1 MSETK
6 VETAGPAQSAYQK
19 LLEDLPR
26 TGPGTKGGE
35 MLRRYW
41 HPVCLSANLKDI
53 PIAVRMLS
61 EDLVAFRDGKGRPGL
76 LGIRCPHRLASL
88 EYGQVRGDGL
98 MCSYH
103 GWKYDVTGRCI
114 DQPLEPRDSDFK
126 ANIRHLWYPVQ
137 DWGGVVWTYMG
148 PRKDNPP
155 PLPKI
160 DVLARTDGETRIAD
174 GDVRNYNYLNWMEN
188 FADMGHAVILH
199 GLQVRDIPPELE
211 PYNDHTIKN
220 WMPLPLEHVETD
232 YGMKTVSVLDTADPE
247 VKFVNTWSMAL
258 PIHWRFSG
266 IRSGFPPD
274 FTDERQEGGGMIRII
289 DDTHFE
295 LFRYNLIRQGN
306 FKGAWIFGLPQGL
319 EGTVEKK
326 NYDKRK
332 YSNWEGIPALED
344 LVLQESQ
351 GAIPERRF
359 EHLAS
364 SDRGVVMMRRIWHKA
379 MEDVAQGKDPKG
391 VMREDNGM
399 LEVDTFHGHVKVD
412 ELKIG
417 PENMPSSTDGRGLIR
432 DPNGKLVFG

>member
-1 MSETK
+1 MPDRPVTSG
-6 VETAGPAQSAYQK
+6 GPAQSAYQN
-19 LLEDLPR
+19 LLEELPR
-26 TGPGTKGGE
+26 TGPGSRGGQ

-41 HPVCLSANLKDI
+41 HPVCLAADLKDI
-53 PIAVRMLS
+53 PLAVRLLC
-61 EDLVAFRDGKGRPGL
+61 EDLVVFRDGRGRPGL

-88 EYGQVRGDGL
+88 EYGQVREDGL

-103 GWKYDVTGRCI
+103 GWKYDVKGRCV
-114 DQPLEPRDSDFK
+114 DQPLEPRDSDLK
-126 ANIRHLWYPVQ
+126 STIRHLWYPVEE
-137 DWGGVVWTYMG
+137 WGGVVWTYMG
-148 PRKDNPP
+148 PEKENPP

-160 DVLARTDGETRIAD
+160 DVLARTDGEVRVSD

-199 GLQVRDIPPELE
+199 GLEMRDIPPELK
-211 PYNDHTIKN
+211 PYTDHTIKN
-220 WMPLPLEHVETD
+220 WMPLPLEHVETK
-232 YGMKTVSVLDTADPE
+232 YGMKTVSVLDTGDPE
-247 VKFVNTWSMAL
+247 VKFVNTWSMAI

-295 LFRYNLIRQGN
+295 LFRYNLMRKGN
-306 FKGAWIFGLPQGL
+306 FQGAWIFGLPQGL
-319 EGTVEKK
+319 QGTVDKK
-326 NYDKRK
+326 SYDKRK
-332 YSNWEGIPALED
+332 YSGWEGIPALED

-351 GAIPERRF
+351 GAVPERRL

-364 SDRGVVMMRRIWHKA
+364 SDRGVLMMRRIWHKA

-391 VMREDNGM
+391 VLRNGNGM
-399 LEVDTFHGHVKVD
+399 LEVDTFHGHVRVD

-417 PENMPSSTDGRGLIR
+417 PENMPSSMDGRGLIR
-432 DPNGKLVFG
+432 DQNGNLVFE

>member
-26 TGPGTKGGE
+26 TGPGPKGGE

-232 YGMKTVSVLDTADPE
+232 YGMKTVSVLDTGDPE
-247 VKFVNTWSMAL
+247 VKFVNTWSMAI

-379 MEDVAQGKDPKG
+379 MEDVAQGKDPKC

>member
-1 MSETK
+1 MSLSQSEP
-6 VETAGPAQSAYQK
+6 GISAYQK
-19 LLEDLPR
+19 LLDDLPR
-26 TGPGTKGGE
+26 TRPGTRGGE

-61 EDLVAFRDGKGRPGL
+61 EDLVVFRDGKGRPGL
-76 LGIRCPHRLASL
+76 LGNRCPHRLASL
-88 EYGQVRGDGL
+88 EYGQVREDGL

-103 GWKYDVTGRCI
+103 GWKYDVKGRCI
-114 DQPLEPRDSDFK
+114 DTPLEPCDSELK
-126 ANIRHLWYPVQ
+126 NRIRHLWYPVEE
-137 DWGGVVWTYMG
+137 WGGVVWTYMG
-148 PRKDNPP
+148 PEKDHPP

-160 DVLARTDGETRIAD
+160 DVLARTDGEVRVTD
-174 GDVRNYNYLNWMEN
+174 GDVRDYNYLNWMEN

-199 GLQVRDIPPELE
+199 ALEVRDIPPELK
-211 PYNDHTIKN
+211 PYNDYSVKN

-232 YGMKTVSVLDTADPE
+232 YGMKTVSVLDTGDPE
-247 VKFVNTWSMAL
+247 VKFVNTWSLAM

-295 LFRYNLIRQGN
+295 LFRYNLLRKGN
-306 FKGAWIFGLPQGL
+306 FKGSWIFGLPSGL
-319 EGTVEKK
+319 QGTVEKK
-326 NYDKRK
+326 TYDKRK
-332 YSNWEGIPALED
+332 YSGWEGIPALED

-351 GAIPERRF
+351 GAIPERRL

-364 SDRGVVMMRRIWHKA
+364 SDRGVIMMRRIWHKA
-379 MEDVAQGKDPKG
+379 MEDVAKGNDPKG
-391 VMREDNGM
+391 VVRQANGM
-399 LEVDTFHGHVKVD
+399 LEVDTFHGHVKFS

-417 PENMPSSTDGRGLIR
+417 PENMPPSTDGRGLIR
-432 DPNGKLVFG
+432 DQNGELVFA